1 MGIWGMGIF
10 ANDGALDFLDEVV
23 NDFAR
28 RTSTALG
35 LEIRGDDVIEVKSL
49 AQIEIAD
56 IDHIVLPSVAI
67 LVRLCGASDSRRD
80 PVNTWSATPPA
91 SRVVRAWREQALA
104 AFAANV
110 RNDMTSA
117 DYRDERP
124 AMIKQAFDELE
135 ALALAAEQG
144 QR

>member
-67 LVRLCGASDSRRD
+67 FVRLCGASDSRRD

-91 SRVVRAWREQALA
+91 TRVVRAWREQALA

-117 DYRDERP
+117 DYRDGRP
-124 AMIKQAFDELE
+124 AVIKQAFDELE